1 MNRIRQTEIDA
12 SKLGHLI
19 IIPLFYNILELM
31 IYCYRD
37 ILKKKSY
44 TVGDYDEDILRN
56 DLINSLEDNK
66 KRVRPDLG
74 FRSESATKDE
84 TTSRTKGRIDIC
96 VIYDLSLRAEND
108 FTFECKRLKNTGK
121 NHDYIK
127 SGVMDFVS
135 GKYAE
140 KMPIAGMIGFIEKG
154 MINAVCS
161 DLKKRIEA
169 KTTNIKGD
177 FVFEKIQDDFDH
189 SYKSE
194 HVRKIR
200 LGNIAIYHLIF
211 DYTGIISN

>member
-12 SKLGHLI
+12 SKLRYPI

-74 FRSESATKDE
+74 FRSESATKDKM
-84 TTSRTKGRIDIC
+84 TSRTKGRIDIC
-96 VIYDLSLRAEND
+96 VIYDLRLRGED
-108 FTFECKRLKNTGK
+108 DITFECKRLKNNGK
-121 NHDYIK
+121 NQDYIK
-127 SGVMDFVS
+127 RGVMDFVS

-140 KMPIAGMIGFIEKG
+140 KLPIAGMIGFVEKG
-154 MINAVCS
+154 MITTVCS
-161 DLKKRIEA
+161 DLKKRIEV
-169 KTTNIKGD
+169 KTTNIKGN
-177 FVFEKIQDDFDH
+177 FVSEKIQDDFGH

-194 HVRKIR
+194 HIRKKR
-200 LGNIAIYHLIF
+200 LGNIAICHLIF
-211 DYTGIISN
+211 DYTRIISN

>member
-1 MNRIRQTEIDA
+1 
-12 SKLGHLI
+12 
-19 IIPLFYNILELM
+19 M

-56 DLINSLEDNK
+56 DLINSLEDNR
-66 KRVRPDLG
+66 KRVRHGLL
-74 FRSESATKDE
+74 FISECATKDK

-96 VIYDLSLRAEND
+96 VIYDLTLRGEYAIA
-108 FTFECKRLKNTGK
+108 FECKRLKHNGK
-121 NHDYIK
+121 NQAYIK
-127 SGVMDFVS
+127 WGVMDFVS

-154 MINAVCS
+154 MINTVCS

-177 FVFEKIQDDFDH
+177 FVFEKIQDDFGH

-194 HVRKIR
+194 HVREGR
-200 LGNIAIYHLIF
+200 LENIAIYHLIF